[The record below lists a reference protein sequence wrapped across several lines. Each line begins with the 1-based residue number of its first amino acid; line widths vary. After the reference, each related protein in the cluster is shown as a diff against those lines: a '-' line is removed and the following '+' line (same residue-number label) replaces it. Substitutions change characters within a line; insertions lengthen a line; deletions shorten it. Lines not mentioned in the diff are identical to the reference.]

1 MATEL
6 TPTGETLAINALTG
20 GTTYVALFTSA
31 ATTNPP
37 NVEVTG
43 GSYARQLMTSNW
55 TNAGSN
61 PTVASNTAI
70 VTFPSATANWGTV
83 NQFAIMDALTAGNM
97 RGWGDLASPKV
108 INNGDTARFAAGTL
122 TISVT

>member
-1 MATEL
+1 
-6 TPTGETLAINALTG
+6 LAINALTG

-31 ATTNPP
+31 PNTNPP

-43 GSYARQLMTSNW
+43 GSYARKVMTGNW

-61 PTVASNTAI
+61 PTVASNTAL
-70 VTFPSATANWGTV
+70 VTFIAASAPWGTI

-97 RGWGDLASPKV
+97 RGWGDLASPKT
-108 INNGDTARFAAGTL
+108 INNGDTAQFGVGTL